1 MEKEF
6 RLQGF
11 LKVTNLVYIFLALI
25 FVIFFSCYLKKTK
38 GLGLNNDLLKTTK
51 KTKNKNKKSLSFS
64 ENYRAEKSKI
74 FFPKFSKNLK
84 ILKKSQ
90 NPLSND
96 SKLKY
101 FARWDDTESES
112 EINFHQ
118 KIFVDANDSG
128 FVFSKI
134 GTNFYLTPKLIS
146 SDKISLTINLKMDDE
161 YLSLLGHDSYVF
173 NVEEDVVRDEKGI
186 CAERALNSLYNGKI
200 LGPDLLASNN
210 ALENSTR
217 IEIAEN
223 NQVLNVKEGDLLVYL
238 DGKWEISKD
247 RDFVRNFDLFVV
259 VDAISSSKLNVFAY
273 KKDKKYAFSVL
284 EKQKN
289 LIVSDFSNI
298 FSFARVIGKNKIS
311 AKIDKN
317 RFIISQGDWV
327 VKKKGHWKIIRSG
340 KPEKFLSYIIDNEE
354 FFVFEGIENYG
365 KNKYIIGSIFD
376 FLRTQKKE
384 CKLLISSNVNK
395 RKNIK
400 VRR

>member
-6 RLQGF
+6 RIQGF
-11 LKVTNLVYIFLALI
+11 LKVTNLVYMFLALI
-25 FVIFFSCYLKKTK
+25 FVVFFSCYLKKTK
-38 GLGLNNDLLKTTK
+38 GLDLNNDLLKTTK
-51 KTKNKNKKSLSFS
+51 KTINKNRKSLSFS
-64 ENYRAEKSKI
+64 ENYKEGKSKL

-84 ILKKSQ
+84 IFKKSQ
-90 NPLSND
+90 KPLSND
-96 SKLKY
+96 SKVKY
-101 FARWDDTESES
+101 FARWDDTGSEL

-118 KIFVDANDSG
+118 KLFVDANDQG
-128 FVFSKI
+128 FLFSKTA
-134 GTNFYLTPKLIS
+134 TNCYLIPKLIFF
-146 SDKISLTINLKMDDE
+146 DKISLTINLNMDDE
-161 YLSLLGHDSYVF
+161 LLSLLGQSSYVF
-173 NVEEDVVRDEKGI
+173 NIEEDVVRDEAAI
-186 CAERALNSLYNGKI
+186 CGEKALSSLYNGSI

-210 ALENSTR
+210 ELENSTR

-247 RDFVRNFDLFVV
+247 KDFVRNFDLFVV
-259 VDAISSSKLNVFAY
+259 VDAVSSSKLNVFAY

-284 EKQKN
+284 EKPKS
-289 LIVSDFSNI
+289 LIISDFSNI

-311 AKIDKN
+311 AKIDKS
-317 RFIISQGDWV
+317 RFIINQGDWV
-327 VKKKGHWKIIRSG
+327 VKKKGHWKVIRSG
-340 KPEKFLSYIIDNEE
+340 KPEKFLSYIIDNED

-376 FLRTQKKE
+376 FLRSQKKE